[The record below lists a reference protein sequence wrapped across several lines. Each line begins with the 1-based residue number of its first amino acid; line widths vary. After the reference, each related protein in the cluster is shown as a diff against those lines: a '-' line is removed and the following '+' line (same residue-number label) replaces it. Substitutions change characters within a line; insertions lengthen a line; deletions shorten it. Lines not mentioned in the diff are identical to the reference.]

1 MRLVNRWPECFADR
15 DVQFTDPQA
24 ALNHAMDLHRQ
35 GKLAEAEDLYRQLH
49 ANFPTAADLTHLLG
63 LVKMELGRHQEGEA
77 LLVEAIR
84 QNPDV
89 AHYHANFGTKLI
101 DRRETAR
108 AIALLERSVQLAP
121 DAAQHYYNLGNA
133 YVQGQRYDDA
143 VTTYQQALARNPGYG
158 IAELQLGMA
167 LHLSGR
173 TDAGIAFYR
182 QALERRPTDFAI
194 ATNLGALL
202 QAMCDIDGAIAAFK
216 QSLAIDAKNFFALNN
231 LGIMLKERGEI
242 AEAVEL
248 LKRCAEI
255 SPQSPEVRS
264 NIILTMHYDPAVSD
278 AELTQQHRE
287 WDRRHGSPA
296 SGRIKDHP
304 NPKDLRRR
312 LRIGYVSADLRD
324 HVVGRALLPAF
335 RHHDHTAFEITCYS
349 MCQAQA
355 STDAF
360 KSCSDRWRDI
370 AGTSDVE
377 FVQQVQSDEID
388 ILVDL
393 GLHTSDNRLTAFGFK
408 PAPLQVSWLG
418 CPESSGLE
426 AMDYR
431 ISDRFLEPPNG
442 NQLAAPNERPCL
454 LPDSWTCYEAPAGY
468 PDVNE
473 LPAKRHGFVTFGSF
487 NNSCKISAEVLAA
500 WGQIL
505 RAVPNSR
512 LMLLAKQGGHRRRMS
527 EAMESHGITA
537 DRLIFADYL
546 PATDNLDQGRL
557 LSRYHLVDIALDTF
571 PYNGMT
577 TTLDALWMGVPV
589 ISLVGQRNLGRAGL
603 SLLSTVGLPDFA
615 VKSLDA
621 YVDYAI
627 KTAQDKPALATLRA
641 SLRSK
646 MQASPLLDAAA
657 FTRKLETGFR
667 DMWVEWCK
675 RQGTVG

>member
-1 MRLVNRWPECFADR
+1 
-15 DVQFTDPQA
+15 VQFTDPQA

-35 GKLAEAEDLYRQLH
+35 GRLAEAEELYRQLH
-49 ANFPTAADLTHLLG
+49 AKFPTTADLTHLLG
-63 LVKMELGRHQEGEA
+63 LVTMELGRHAAGEA

-84 QNPDV
+84 QNPNV

-133 YVQGQRYDDA
+133 YVQGQRYADA
-143 VTTYQQALARNPGYG
+143 IHAYQQALVRNPGYA

-167 LHLSGR
+167 LHLGGS

-202 QAMCDIDGAIAAFK
+202 QAVCDIDGAIAAFK
-216 QSLAIDAKNFFALNN
+216 QSLAIDARNFFALNN

-242 AEAVEL
+242 TEAIEL
-248 LKRCAEI
+248 LRRCLELN
-255 SPQSPEVRS
+255 PDSPEVRS

-278 AELTQQHRE
+278 AELAEQHRE

-304 NPKDLRRR
+304 NSMDPHRR

-335 RHHDHTAFEITCYS
+335 RHHDHSAFEITCYS
-349 MCQAQA
+349 MCQAQTA
-355 STDAF
+355 TDAF
-360 KSCSDRWRDI
+360 KSCSDRWRDM
-370 AGTSDVE
+370 AGTSDAE
-377 FVQQVQSDEID
+377 FARQVQADEID
-388 ILVDL
+388 ILIDL
-393 GLHTSDNRLTAFGFK
+393 SLHTSDNRLTAFALK
-408 PAPLQVSWLG
+408 PAPIQVTWLG
-418 CPESSGLE
+418 CPESSGLSV
-426 AMDYR
+426 MDYR
-431 ISDRFLEPPNG
+431 ISDRHLEPSASNV
-442 NQLAAPNERPCL
+442 LAAAHEKACL

-468 PDVNE
+468 PDVNG
-473 LPAKRHGFVTFGSF
+473 LPAKRNGYLTFGSF
-487 NNSCKISAEVLAA
+487 NNSCKISAEVLAT
-500 WGQIL
+500 WGSIL

-512 LMLLAKQGGHRRRMS
+512 LMLLAKQGGHRRRMT
-527 EAMESHGITA
+527 EVMESHGITA
-537 DRLIFADYL
+537 DRLVFADYH

-557 LSRYHLVDIALDTF
+557 LSRYHQVDIALDTF

-589 ISLVGQRNLGRAGL
+589 VSLVGRRSLGRAGL
-603 SLLSTVGLPDFA
+603 SLLKTVGLPRFA
-615 VKSLDA
+615 VESIDA
-621 YVDYAI
+621 YVDLAT
-627 KTAQDKPALATLRA
+627 KTAQDLDDLAALRA
-641 SLRSK
+641 GLRPK
-646 MQASPLLDAAA
+646 MQASALIDAPA
-657 FTRKLETGFR
+657 FTHKLEAGLR